1 MATLNDRVIDYNE
14 LVQENV
20 DGFRVSGRVYHDPQV
35 FDEEMDRI
43 FHRGWVFVAHESEV
57 SNPGD
62 YVTRLIGNQ
71 PVLMSRDNDGQVHLL
86 LNRCRHRSATVA
98 QQDRGNAVTFMCAYH
113 GWTYGNDGHLIG
125 APFHGGRGGYDE
137 CFKREDYGL
146 HHVPRVASHR
156 GFVFASLSPEGQSF
170 DDYLGQAKAY
180 IDRFCDM
187 APEGEVIA
195 TAGRQKTRVEGNWKL
210 QVENLT
216 DQYHVSFTHQTALRR
231 PGRDATAITMD
242 DPYQLQRDLGGGHTV
257 IDRFQANRNT
267 GDKLNERVTGATGT
281 LDPEVVSRVA
291 ERMGEEAAQYVSTG
305 GPPHIMIFP
314 NLMVLW
320 NAYRVLQPVRT
331 NLSYIYYH
339 PTFLKGASDE
349 VNTRRLRAHENGF
362 GPAGFINPD
371 DADMFARI
379 QTGTNATMDDWSIL
393 TRGTAGEAMEPD
405 DFGQPVLSTQVLGE
419 TAQRGIWR
427 HYRDVMNQ

>member
-1 MATLNDRVIDYNE
+1 MATLNDRVIDYNK

-146 HHVPRVASHR
+146 LHVPRVASHR

-187 APEGEVIA
+187 APEGEVVA

-379 QTGTNATMDDWSIL
+379 QTGTNATVDDWSIL